1 MHGME
6 SIDETVMSA
15 TSSSFDWGQSPP
27 ELTLDT
33 NFPTPFS
40 PGSDIDLG
48 SFSAGAVPRI
58 AINECELYPAEASPV
73 PSLGSGTTR
82 GSSPEMPPTS
92 APAFLPPTMGFPP
105 TSKPYSPSHGA
116 PHTAPSWEFMAQG
129 HMGQLKPGSV
139 HSANLS
145 RRTSVSSNSLGS
157 DEISNE
163 GEADVMPLAPV
174 PRLPRQ
180 GIFAAHAESPPP
192 GSSRS
197 SFTDRSRA
205 ITTSTPFPSR
215 FEAETLTSEFVQHL
229 ETFEHKVYT
238 VTPNLFARFCEFVY
252 PDPKNK
258 GAPVETAVSTQMA
271 RFHVFMAMAIGM
283 KFRIKDAPENTNSLL
298 DTCYDLAMQQTTSA
312 PFWQENGGIEAT
324 QLLTIFASIRKE
336 PTFAPKPLQ
345 ASFSW

>member
-1 MHGME
+1 
-6 SIDETVMSA
+6 
-15 TSSSFDWGQSPP
+15 
-27 ELTLDT
+27 
-33 NFPTPFS
+33 
-40 PGSDIDLG
+40 
-48 SFSAGAVPRI
+48 
-58 AINECELYPAEASPV
+58 
-73 PSLGSGTTR
+73 
-82 GSSPEMPPTS
+82 
-92 APAFLPPTMGFPP
+92 
-105 TSKPYSPSHGA
+105 
-116 PHTAPSWEFMAQG
+116 
-129 HMGQLKPGSV
+129 
-139 HSANLS
+139 
-145 RRTSVSSNSLGS
+145 VSSHSLES

-163 GEADVMPLAPV
+163 DEADVLPLAPV

-205 ITTSTPFPSR
+205 ITTTTPFPSR

-229 ETFEHKVYT
+229 ETFEHKVYA
-238 VTPNLFARFCEFVY
+238 VSPSLFGRFCESVY

-258 GAPVETAVSTQMA
+258 GATVETSVSTQMA

-283 KFRIKDAPENTNSLL
+283 KFRIKDAPENTNALL
-298 DTCYDLAMQQTTSA
+298 DTCYDLAMQQASSA

-336 PTFAPKPLQ
+336 PSFAPKPLQ